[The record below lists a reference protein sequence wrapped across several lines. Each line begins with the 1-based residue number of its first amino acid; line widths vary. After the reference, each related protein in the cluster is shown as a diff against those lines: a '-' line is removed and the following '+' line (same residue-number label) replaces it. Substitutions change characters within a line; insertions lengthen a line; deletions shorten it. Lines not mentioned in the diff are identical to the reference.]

1 MDRCADHANST
12 PTAAPRSFQHGF
24 GPTGQL
30 LEERG
35 FVFYFNGFSCKFN
48 SFSCSLNG
56 FSYKF
61 NNFTCF
67 FNSFFRCFN
76 RTFYRIVNQRSI
88 AY

>member
-24 GPTGQL
+24 RPTGQL

-48 SFSCSLNG
+48 SFSCSING
-56 FSYKF
+56 FTCRL
-61 NNFTCF
+61 NNFF
-67 FNSFFRCFN
+67 FFFN
-76 RTFYRIVNQRSI
+76 RTSYCVINQ
-88 AY
+88 

>member
-24 GPTGQL
+24 RPTGQL

-48 SFSCSLNG
+48 G
-56 FSYKF
+56 FTCRL
-61 NNFTCF
+61 NNFF
-67 FNSFFRCFN
+67 FFFN
-76 RTFYRIVNQRSI
+76 RTSYFIINQ
-88 AY
+88 